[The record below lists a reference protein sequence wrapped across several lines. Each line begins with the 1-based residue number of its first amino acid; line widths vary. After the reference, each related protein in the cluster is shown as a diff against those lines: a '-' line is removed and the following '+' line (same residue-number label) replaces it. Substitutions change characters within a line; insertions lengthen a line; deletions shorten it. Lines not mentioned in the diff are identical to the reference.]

1 MTLNTLRKLSGENQ
15 IMAEIAEQVEL
26 DTLYEGYVLQQDRI
40 VERARKQEN
49 APIPLGFDFGTAQGL
64 RTEAREKLELMRPS
78 TLGQAG
84 RINGVTPADISVL
97 MVYLR
102 RIAQTETG

>member
-1 MTLNTLRKLSGENQ
+1 MTLNTLRNLSGENP
-15 IMAEIAEQVEL
+15 IVAEIAEQVEL

-40 VERARKQEN
+40 VERARRQEN
-49 APIPLGFDFGTAQGL
+49 SPIPIGFDFGKAQGL
-64 RTEAREKLELMRPS
+64 RTEAREKLEIMRPS

-97 MVYLR
+97 MVYLK
-102 RIAQTETG
+102 QMVPTETS